1 MVARRDIDFLILGS
15 GVAGLTF
22 ALKAAQFGTVAIVTK
37 KVDIESNTN
46 YAQGGIASV
55 FGKDDSFEL
64 HIQDTLSTGRGLS
77 KREAVEIMVREG
89 PERIMELVD
98 FGAQFTLHEDGKY
111 FDLGMEG
118 GHSRKRIVH
127 ARDYTGNEIERILV
141 KTARNNPNITIYENH
156 IAIDLITEHQ
166 LKPET
171 KSGNINC
178 YGAYVYDSNADKVN
192 IFAAKITLLATG
204 GTGQVYL
211 HTTNPNIA
219 TGDGLAMA
227 YRAGAML
234 ANLEFMQF
242 HPTTLYHPE
251 AESFLISEAVR
262 GAGAILRNKSG
273 EPFMKKYDERGEL
286 APRDIV
292 AHAIDAELKKTGDEC
307 VYLDLSPIG
316 ASEIPVKFPQ
326 IYKKCLE
333 FKLDITKELIPVVP
347 AAHYMCGGLVTDLQG
362 KTLVENL
369 FACGE
374 VAYTGVHGANRLAS
388 NSLLEA
394 LVFSHR
400 AALHVTKK
408 IEKIPS
414 PPIIIPPWDD
424 SGTFNAEEWV
434 LISHDR
440 LEIRRLMWD
449 YVGIVRSDFRL
460 SRAERRIKMIHQ
472 EVENFYRKRSI
483 TEELV
488 ELRNLATVALLIV
501 RCAMMRKESRGL
513 HYTTDYPEPDDI
525 RHLHDTIIQE
535 SISNLPGVMTNIK

>member
-1 MVARRDIDFLILGS
+1 MARIDIDFLVLGS
-15 GVAGLTF
+15 GIAGLTF

-64 HIQDTLSTGRGLS
+64 HIQDTLSTGKGLC
-77 KREAVEIMVREG
+77 KKDAVEIMVRDG

-118 GHSRKRIVH
+118 GHSRRRIVH
-127 ARDYTGNEIERILV
+127 ARDFTGNEIERILV
-141 KTARNNPNITIYENH
+141 KTARKNPNITICENH
-156 IAIDLITEHQ
+156 VAVDLITEHQ
-166 LKPET
+166 VKPKT
-171 KSGNINC
+171 KSRSISC
-178 YGAYVYDSNADKVN
+178 YGAYVYDSNAVKVD

-204 GTGQVYL
+204 GAGQVYL
-211 HTTNPNIA
+211 HTTNPGIA
-219 TGDGLAMA
+219 TGDGLAMT

-234 ANLEFMQF
+234 ANLEFIQF
-242 HPTTLYHPE
+242 HPTTLFHPE
-251 AESFLISEAVR
+251 AASFLISEAVR
-262 GAGAILRNKSG
+262 GAGAVLRNKSG
-273 EPFMKKYDERGEL
+273 ELFMKKYDKRGEL
-286 APRDIV
+286 APRDTV
-292 AHAIDAELKKTGDEC
+292 ARAIDAELKKTGDEC

-333 FKLDITKELIPVVP
+333 YKLDITREFIPVVP

-362 KTLVENL
+362 KTSIENL

-374 VAYTGVHGANRLAS
+374 AAHTGVHGANRLAS

-400 AALHVTKK
+400 AALRATKMIKK
-408 IEKIPS
+408 IS
-414 PPIIIPPWDD
+414 LPPEIIPPWDD

-440 LEIRRLMWD
+440 MDIRRLMWD

-472 EVENFYRKRSI
+472 EVEDFYKKRTI
-483 TEELV
+483 TEELI
-488 ELRNLATVALLIV
+488 ELRNLAIVALLIV

-525 RHLHDTIIQE
+525 HYLHDTIIQE
-535 SISNLPGVMTNIK
+535 SFSNLPVVMNNSK